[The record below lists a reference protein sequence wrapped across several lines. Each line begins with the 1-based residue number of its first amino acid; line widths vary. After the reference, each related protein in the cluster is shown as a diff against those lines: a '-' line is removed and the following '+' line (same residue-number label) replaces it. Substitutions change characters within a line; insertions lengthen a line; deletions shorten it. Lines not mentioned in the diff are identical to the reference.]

1 MLLPLSSLI
10 ESGDI
15 DPANYPD
22 AMNAL
27 YVMDG
32 EQYAVPKDFDTIGL
46 WFNTRLFDEAGVE
59 HPTAEWTWEDF
70 RSAAKTI
77 SDELGDQGVYGFAG
91 GVTNQALVYPAIMQ
105 AGGEIISEDG
115 TTSGYDSP
123 EAQKRSE
130 EHTSELQSR
139 GHLVCRLL

>member
-1 MLLPLSSLI
+1 MLLPLSTMI
-10 ESGDI
+10 DSGAI
-15 DPANYPD
+15 DRANYPD

-91 GVTNQALVYPAIMQ
+91 GVANQALGDPASMR
-105 AGGEIISEDG
+105 AVGERSGADG
-115 TTSGYDSP
+115 TTTGSDRR
-123 EAQKRSE
+123 A
-130 EHTSELQSR
+130 
-139 GHLVCRLL
+139 